1 MGSLPM
7 SLKGQLKKGKLQKAQ
22 LKRAQLKHSA
32 ARQSGLSM
40 VELLVAMV
48 IQFILLAAM
57 IYVFSGSKQMFT
69 VNEQMARVQENGRH
83 ATDAL
88 LYDIRMSGYAG
99 CRSMEDITP
108 NIIANSP
115 PTFAS
120 LSDGLTVFEG
130 GTGWTNPT
138 SLTRVAGTDVI
149 TLQSIR
155 GGGISLTGNMGTD
168 NANIQITSNPDGLVA
183 NDFILI
189 SDCSSADLFRATSV
203 SNGGTITIAHAN
215 STNTTNRLSKAYQ
228 TDAQILSFDAH
239 TYFVAVDTAGEPGL
253 YQYSLN
259 TNSAMLLTSG
269 IDDMQLLLAE
279 DTDGDQEPDV
289 YVDATAV
296 MDWEAVIGVRIGLLL
311 QSANGIASESRSF
324 SFNGAEANAG
334 DDMRIRKAFWS
345 YAALRNRIN

>member
-1 MGSLPM
+1 M
-7 SLKGQLKKGKLQKAQ
+7 SPEYPYPKTSVAHQ
-22 LKRAQLKHSA
+22 R
-32 ARQSGLSM
+32 GLSM

-57 IYVFSGSKQMFT
+57 IYVYSGSKQMFT

-120 LSDGLTVFEG
+120 FTDGLTVYEG
-130 GTGWTNPT
+130 GAGWTNPT
-138 SLTRVAGTDVI
+138 TLTRVAGTDVI
-149 TLQSIR
+149 TLQSTR
-155 GGGISLTGNMGTD
+155 GSGISLTGNMGTD
-168 NANIQITSNPDGLVA
+168 NANIQITSNPDGLMA
-183 NDFILI
+183 NDLILI

-203 SNGGTITIAHAN
+203 SNGSPVTIAHAN
-215 STNTTNRLSKAYQ
+215 NANTTNRLSKAYQ
-228 TDAQILSFDAH
+228 ADAQILSFDAH
-239 TYFVAVDTAGEPGL
+239 TYFVAVDAAGEPGL

-259 TNSAMLLTSG
+259 SNSATQLTSG
-269 IDDMQLLLAE
+269 IGDMQLLLAE
-279 DTDGDQEPDV
+279 DTDGDQQPDV
-289 YVDATAV
+289 YVSADAV
-296 MDWEAVIGVRIGLLL
+296 VDWAAVIGVRVGLLL
-311 QSANGIASESRSF
+311 QSANGIASAPRSF
-324 SFNGAEANAG
+324 IFDGAEANPG
-334 DDMRIRKAFWS
+334 DDMRLRKAFWS

>member
-1 MGSLPM
+1 VRPRHLNS
-7 SLKGQLKKGKLQKAQ
+7 SFAYQT
-22 LKRAQLKHSA
+22 
-32 ARQSGLSM
+32 GLSM
-40 VELLVAMV
+40 VELLVAMA

-57 IYVFSGSKQMFT
+57 IYVYGGSKQMFA

-88 LYDIRMSGYAG
+88 LYDIRMSGYVG

-115 PTFAS
+115 PAFVS
-120 LSDGLTVFEG
+120 FGDGLSVFDNG
-130 GTGWTNPT
+130 VGWNNPT
-138 SLTRVAGTDVI
+138 TLTRVAGTDVI
-149 TLQSIR
+149 TLQSTR
-155 GGGISLTGNMGTD
+155 GSGVSLTSNMTAD

-183 NDFILI
+183 DDLILI

-203 SNGGTITIAHAN
+203 SSGSTVTIAHAN

-228 TDAQILSFDAH
+228 SDAQILFFDSH
-239 TYFVAVDTAGEPGL
+239 SYFVAQDAAGETSL

-259 TNSAMLLTSG
+259 SNSVTLLTQG
-269 IDDMQLLLAE
+269 IENLQFMLAE
-279 DTDGDQEPDV
+279 DSDGDQQPDG

-296 MDWEAVIGVRIGLLL
+296 VDWEAVIGVRVGLLL
-311 QSANGIASESRSF
+311 RSENGVASESRSF
-324 SFNGAEANAG
+324 SFDGAEANTG
-334 DDMRIRKAFWS
+334 NDMRLRKAFWS